1 MNVRTGFFALAGVA
15 LGGLLATGA
24 DARRRPV
31 EPVPVPSQIEQG
43 VDMIFVDPELRPNI
57 PIQIMP
63 AAGDNSPF
71 RVEPLDE
78 FVPLNPLFKQLRLA
92 YEVYH
97 RRWGSLPG
105 IILPPGPPLSKGS
118 NGPRVVMLRQ
128 RLGLSAGDQFD
139 TALDAKVRDFQKVH
153 GLSVDGIAAGKT
165 FGALNLFPRHY
176 ELRLIAN
183 LERAKRLP
191 APGRFRRYIVIDAAS
206 SELTM
211 VENGKAVGKMKV
223 GVGTPES
230 PTPMMAAMIRFI
242 SVNPYWNVPADLA
255 QTLIAPKVLAQ
266 GISYLTERHYLLLS
280 DWTED
285 AVQVDPARVD
295 WQRVAQRRQSVRLRR
310 DPSPGNSM
318 GTMKFMLPND
328 YGIYLHDYPDKSL
341 FAKDARWVS
350 NGCVRLEDANRLAKW
365 LTGKVP
371 AIGGQPE
378 KRVDLHQPVPVYMT
392 YLTAVPTATGVQFR
406 PDTYGRDRK
415 VLFNYYHAQ
424 VPIGAF

>member
-1 MNVRTGFFALAGVA
+1 MLCAA
-15 LGGLLATGA
+15 LGGMLATGA

-31 EPVPVPSQIEQG
+31 EPVPVPPQIEQG

-57 PIQIMP
+57 PAQIMP
-63 AAGDNSPF
+63 PATDMDPS
-71 RVEPLDE
+71 RVEPLAKG
-78 FVPLNPLFKQLRLA
+78 VPTNPLFGQLRRG
-92 YEVYH
+92 YELYH

-105 IILPPGPPLSKGS
+105 IILPPGPALSKGS
-118 NGPRVVMLRQ
+118 SGPRVVMLRH
-128 RLGLSAGDQFD
+128 RLGLGASDQFD
-139 TALDAKVRDFQKVH
+139 AALDAKVRDFQKVH
-153 GLSVDGIAAGKT
+153 GLKIDGIAAGKT

-183 LERAKRLP
+183 MERAKRLP
-191 APGRFRRYIVIDAAS
+191 APGRFRRYILIDAAS
-206 SELTM
+206 AELTM
-211 VENGKAVGKMKV
+211 VENGKSVGKMKV

-230 PTPMMAAMIRFI
+230 PTPMMAAMIRYI

-266 GISYLTERHYLLLS
+266 GIAYLTERHYQVLS

-285 AVQVDPARVD
+285 AVRLDPARVD
-295 WQRVAQRRQSVRLRR
+295 WRRVAQQRLVVRLRR
-310 DPSPGNSM
+310 EPSPGNSM
-318 GTMKFMLPND
+318 GNMKFMLPND

-341 FAKDARWVS
+341 FAKDERWVS

-371 AIGGQPE
+371 AIGGTPE
-378 KRVDLHQPVPVYMT
+378 RRVELRQPVPVYMT
-392 YLTAVPTATGVQFR
+392 YLTAVPTPTGVQFR
-406 PDTYGRDRK
+406 ADTYGRDRK

>member
-1 MNVRTGFFALAGVA
+1 MKMKTEFPVLAMALS
-15 LGGLLATGA
+15 GLIATGA
-24 DARRRPV
+24 EARRRPV
-31 EPVPVPSQIEQG
+31 EPVPVPAQIEQG

-57 PIQIMP
+57 PVQIMP
-63 AAGDNSPF
+63 PASDMSPF
-71 RVEPLDE
+71 RVEALDE
-78 FVPLNPLFKQLRLA
+78 IVSLNPLFKQLRKGFDL
-92 YEVYH
+92 YH
-97 RRWGSLPG
+97 QRWGSLPG
-105 IILPPGPPLSKGS
+105 IILPPGPALAKGS
-118 NGPRVVMLRQ
+118 SGPRVMMLRQ
-128 RLGLSAGDQFD
+128 RLGLNAGVQFD
-139 TALDAKVRDFQKVH
+139 AVLDAKVRDFQLVH
-153 GLSVDGIAAGKT
+153 GLKVDGIAAGKT

-230 PTPMMAAMIRFI
+230 PTPMMAAMIRYI
-242 SVNPYWNVPADLA
+242 SVNPYWNVPPDLA

-266 GISYLTERHYLLLS
+266 GVSYLTERHYQLLS

-285 AVQVDPARVD
+285 AVPLDPARVD
-295 WQRVAQRRQSVRLRR
+295 WQRVAQRRQTVRLRR

-318 GTMKFMLPND
+318 GNMKFMLPND

-341 FAKDARWVS
+341 FSKDERWVS
-350 NGCVRLEDANRLAKW
+350 NGCVRIDDANRLAKW

-371 AIGGQPE
+371 VIGGEPE
-378 KRVDLHQPVPVYMT
+378 KRVELRQPVPVFMT

-406 PDTYGRDRK
+406 ADVYGRDRK
-415 VLFNYYHAQ
+415 VLYQYYRAQ